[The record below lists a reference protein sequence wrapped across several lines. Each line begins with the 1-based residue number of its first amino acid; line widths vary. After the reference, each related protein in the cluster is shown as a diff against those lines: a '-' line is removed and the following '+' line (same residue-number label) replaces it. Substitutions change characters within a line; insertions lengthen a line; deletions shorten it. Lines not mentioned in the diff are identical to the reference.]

1 MNKEAIKEQIHDSL
15 VEAHE
20 ELKRA
25 DHLFHVT
32 LKYTRTVDVLKSV
45 IERLINA
52 FNFGMTALLLQ
63 AQLNGKIDAVPKIP
77 LVKAEKIKEIYTC
90 DKNICDFQN
99 FFMLLRKINKAKFE
113 KDREYRRHVT
123 MTAKTEEGAAEITI
137 DIIGDYFRKT
147 KEFISCVEDY
157 VAGDKKK

>member
-1 MNKEAIKEQIHDSL
+1 MNKELLQEKIQESL
-15 VEAHE
+15 MHAKQEVS
-20 ELKRA
+20 RA

-52 FNFGMTALLLQ
+52 FNFTMDALLYH
-63 AQLNGKIDAVPKIP
+63 AQLNKKIEEVPKIP
-77 LVKAEKIKEIYTC
+77 LVKAKTIKKIYKD
-90 DKNICDFQN
+90 DKNVCDFQN
-99 FFMLLRKINKAKFE
+99 FFILLRKIDKAQFD

-123 MTAKTEEGAAEITI
+123 MTAKVDEGEAEITI

-147 KEFISCVEDY
+147 KEFISCVEDIIEI
-157 VAGDKKK
+157 KKG

>member
-1 MNKEAIKEQIHDSL
+1 MSKELLKEQIKESL
-15 VEAHE
+15 INAKQEVN
-20 ELKRA
+20 RA

-52 FNFGMTALLLQ
+52 FNHTMDALLYY
-63 AQLNGKIDAVPKIP
+63 AQLNKKIDSVPKIP
-77 LVKAEKIKEIYTC
+77 LVKAETIKKVYKD
-90 DKNICDFQN
+90 DKNVCDFQN
-99 FFMLLRKINKAKFE
+99 FFILLRKIDKAKFD

-123 MTAKTEEGAAEITI
+123 MTAKVDEGDAEITI

-147 KEFISCVEDY
+147 KEFISCVEDI
-157 VAGDKKK
+157 VEIKKS

>member
-1 MNKEAIKEQIHDSL
+1 MSKEVLQEKIKESFINAKQ
-15 VEAHE
+15 
-20 ELKRA
+20 ELSRA

-52 FNFGMTALLLQ
+52 FNFAMDALLYH
-63 AQLNGKIDAVPKIP
+63 AQLKGRITDVPKIP
-77 LVKAEKIKEIYTC
+77 LVKAEEIKKIYTD

-99 FFMLLRKINKAKFE
+99 FFMLLRKINKATFE
-113 KDREYRRHVT
+113 RDKEYRRHVT
-123 MTAKTEEGAAEITI
+123 MTAKIDEKEVEITI

-147 KEFISCVEDY
+147 KEFISCIEDIVEINK
-157 VAGDKKK
+157 G

>member
-1 MNKEAIKEQIHDSL
+1 MNAEAIQEQINDSL
-15 VEAHE
+15 TDAYE
-20 ELKRA
+20 ELKRS

-52 FNFGMTALLLQ
+52 FNYAMDALLLY
-63 AQLNGKIDAVPKIP
+63 AQSQGKLDVVPKIP
-77 LVKAEKIKEIYTC
+77 LVKAEKIKEIFSE

-99 FFMLLRKINKAKFE
+99 FFMLLRKIDKAQFG

-123 MTAKTEEGAAEITI
+123 MTAKMKEGDAEITI
-137 DIIGDYFRKT
+137 DIIGDYFKKT
-147 KEFISCVEDY
+147 KEFVSCVEEY
-157 VAGDKKK
+157 ISGNNKE

>member
-1 MNKEAIKEQIHDSL
+1 MSKELLQEQIKESL
-15 VEAHE
+15 INAKQEVN
-20 ELKRA
+20 RA

-52 FNFGMTALLLQ
+52 FNFTMDALLYY
-63 AQLNGKIDAVPKIP
+63 AQLKGKITAVPKIP
-77 LVKAEKIKEIYTC
+77 LVKAETIKKIYKD
-90 DKNICDFQN
+90 DKNVCDFQN
-99 FFMLLRKINKAKFE
+99 FFILLRKIDKAQFN

-123 MTAKTEEGAAEITI
+123 MTAKVDEGEAEITI

-147 KEFISCVEDY
+147 KEFISCVEDL
-157 VAGDKKK
+157 VEIKKG